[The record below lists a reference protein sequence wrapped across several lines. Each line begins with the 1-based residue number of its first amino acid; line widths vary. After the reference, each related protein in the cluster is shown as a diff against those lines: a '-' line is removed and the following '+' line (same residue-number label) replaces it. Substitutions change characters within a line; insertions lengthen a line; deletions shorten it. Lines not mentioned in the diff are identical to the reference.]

1 MEKILDTF
9 ILNVGFI
16 VNESIGYR
24 HAFEFEFAHVQLED
38 DLVLDDLKGTV
49 RVSRASKGLLVQAE
63 FSALT
68 ETACGRCL
76 NRFMLPL
83 EIEFSELYTFH
94 SHADEDT
101 EVILS
106 SNHRIDLE
114 PLLREYLLLAIPINP
129 VCRPDCQGLCPICG
143 ASLEDDVCGCERDL
157 IDPRMAKLKTLLDDQ
172 DD

>member
-9 ILNVGFI
+9 VINVGFI

-24 HAFEFEFAHVQLED
+24 HEFEFEFDHVQLDD
-38 DLVLDDLKGTV
+38 DLVLDDLEGTV
-49 RVSRASKGLLVQAE
+49 LVSRASKGVLVQAD

-68 ETACGRCL
+68 KTACGRCL
-76 NRFMLPL
+76 NKFMLPL

-94 SHADEDT
+94 SHADDDT
-101 EVILS
+101 EVILP

-129 VCRPDCQGLCPICG
+129 ICRPDCQGLCPICG
-143 ASLEDDVCGCERDL
+143 ADLADEVCDCDRET

-172 DD
+172 EG